1 MPADDAPT
9 RAWSH
14 PPSGQARSI
23 PNEIGEVLLVR
34 KRNSSIFIQP
44 GGKAEQGEEP
54 LVTLDRELDEELGVR
69 LIPAS
74 VRLLGEFE
82 AMAVNEPDC
91 IVRAK
96 AFVCAVT
103 GTPEAQAEIE
113 ELAWIKPEGP
123 YAIPVAPLS
132 SEKILRAYLAIWGEQ
147 NR

>member
-1 MPADDAPT
+1 MKYIYTVAAIIT
-9 RAWSH
+9 
-14 PPSGQARSI
+14 
-23 PNEIGEVLLVR
+23 NEIGEVLLVR

-54 LVTLDRELDEELGVR
+54 LTTLARELDEELGVQ
-69 LIPAS
+69 LVPAS
-74 VRLLGEFE
+74 ARLFGEFE

-96 AFVCAVT
+96 AFACTVT

-132 SEKILRAYLAIWGEQ
+132 SEKILKAFLDLSNAQHR
-147 NR
+147 